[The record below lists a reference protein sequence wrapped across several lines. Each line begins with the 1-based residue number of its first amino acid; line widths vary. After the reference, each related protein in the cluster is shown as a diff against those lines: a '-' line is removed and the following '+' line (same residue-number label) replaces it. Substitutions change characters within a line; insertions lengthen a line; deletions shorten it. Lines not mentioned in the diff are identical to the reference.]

1 MPTRRQACP
10 YASKSRARS
19 PEGAALS
26 AEVALEPG
34 DRELAHVRERAGLFE
49 QVPRAGDDDQLVMCA
64 QELRRV
70 PVELEHLRVALA
82 DDQQRRREHANQLLT
97 GQVWAPAARDDRCDL
112 LAHRRRREQGG
123 RGACGGTEVADG
135 KGLQPRPRA
144 QLARELLEPPRQQRD
159 VEGQLP
165 PAGLAPP

>member
-1 MPTRRQACP
+1 MRGSAWHWEAAWRRSSCTTTSAPAPSPTSSSSPPWRRMPTRRQACP
-10 YASKSRARS
+10 CASKSRARS

-70 PVELEHLRVALA
+70 PIELEHLRVA
-82 DDQQRRREHANQLLT
+82 
-97 GQVWAPAARDDRCDL
+97 
-112 LAHRRRREQGG
+112 
-123 RGACGGTEVADG
+123 
-135 KGLQPRPRA
+135 
-144 QLARELLEPPRQQRD
+144 
-159 VEGQLP
+159 
-165 PAGLAPP
+165 